1 VIRISI
7 QLRKEDVL
15 FSGAVE
21 CDRVKEGSTQVRA
34 GYEDVACLG
43 HANSGILLKT
53 VLALTISPVVQ
64 FVHALVLGNDMFS
77 GTLRSHYYSP
87 ALGFDC
93 FLKTIQCTILRIF
106 LAKHSRSSAG
116 FG

>member
-1 VIRISI
+1 MLCGVVIILILLAAARTLAIVVIRISI

-43 HANSGILLKT
+43 HANSGILLKNC
-53 VLALTISPVVQ
+53 LGPDYLISG
-64 FVHALVLGNDMFS
+64 AIRTRLS
-77 GTLRSHYYSP
+77 TR
-87 ALGFDC
+87 
-93 FLKTIQCTILRIF
+93 
-106 LAKHSRSSAG
+106 
-116 FG
+116 